1 MTVAQ
6 RTRRRNRWWNRSAP
20 LSKGCIN
27 PLKGPQSAAANSGT
41 AGGTSATVPVLLG
54 LVGVAL
60 LWVGLTAPTAA
71 RADLGAVQ
79 MITPVGEGASQ
90 QWPQW
95 RGPSRQGV
103 VAAGEY
109 PDRWSDEKNVAW
121 RVEVP
126 GRGHSSPIV
135 WDDRIFLTTAY
146 DQFLDEP
153 VEHILGQSGDR
164 VFLDDREQVRSILCF
179 RRSDGELL
187 WETFVPG
194 TAQPEEGWPKSSY
207 ASSTPTTDGRL
218 VYAYFGNHG
227 LLAVDFD
234 GNVAW
239 HNDLG
244 EIRGVSRGT
253 ACSPLLYDDRVILFQ
268 DHGGGSFIAA
278 FDRATGRSLW
288 RTERNARVGWS
299 SPIAIRVAMDQGHR
313 DEIVTSSQHQ
323 VQAYDPATGEPLWW
337 CHGLTD
343 EVIPSPV
350 VGEGMVF
357 ASSGRQG
364 PTLAIRPGGTGDVTD
379 SHLEWREMRGSP
391 FVPSPLLYQ
400 GYLYTLNDMI
410 RVLSCYDAATG
421 ELMYRVRLRGEVA
434 GHGISSSPVGV
445 DGKVFIT
452 TDDGQTLVIRAG
464 PEYELLHVNQ
474 LGEHVFASPALL
486 DGRWYIRTYGHL
498 LRIE

>member
-1 MTVAQ
+1 MKV
-6 RTRRRNRWWNRSAP
+6 SIP
-20 LSKGCIN
+20 FGCPMRFLTAALGFGKRPRARVLLLFGAVLLWAGCN
-27 PLKGPQSAAANSGT
+27 GPQ
-41 AGGTSATVPVLLG
+41 ATEAEETQAKPAEVRQVEVKMLAPVG
-54 LVGVAL
+54 NR
-60 LWVGLTAPTAA
+60 AA
-71 RADLGAVQ
+71 R
-79 MITPVGEGASQ
+79 

-103 VAAGEY
+103 VEPGGY
-109 PDRWSDEKNVAW
+109 TDRWSDEENVVW

-153 VEHILGQSGDR
+153 IEQILSQSGDR
-164 VFLDDREQVRSILCF
+164 VFLDEREQVRSVLCF

-187 WETFVPG
+187 WETFVPYV
-194 TAQPEEGWPKSSY
+194 AAPEEGWPKSSY
-207 ASSTPTTDGRL
+207 ASSTPVTDGQR

-234 GNVAW
+234 GNVVW

-244 EIRGVSRGT
+244 EISNVARGT
-253 ACSPLLYDDRVILFQ
+253 ACSPLLHEDRVIVFQ
-268 DHGGGSFIAA
+268 DHGGPGGSFIAA
-278 FDRATGRSLW
+278 LDRETGDELW
-288 RTERNARVGWS
+288 RTERTARVGWS
-299 SPIAIRVAMDQGHR
+299 SPIAVRVPTEDGYR
-313 DEIVTSSQHQ
+313 DEIVTSSQFQ
-323 VQAYDPATGEPLWW
+323 VQAYAPGTGELLWW

-343 EVIPSPV
+343 EVVPSPV
-350 VGEGMVF
+350 AGEGMIF

-379 SHLEWREMRGSP
+379 SHLVWQEMRGSP
-391 FVPSPLLYQ
+391 FVPSALLYQ

-421 ELMYRVRLRGEVA
+421 EMMYRERLRGEVA
-434 GHGISSSPVGV
+434 GHGISSSPIGV

-452 TDDGQTLVIRAG
+452 TDDGQTLVVRAG
-464 PEYELLHVNQ
+464 PEFELLHVNQ
-474 LGEHVFASPALL
+474 LGTHVFASPALL
-486 DGRWYIRTYGHL
+486 DGRWYFRTYEHL
-498 LRIE
+498 VCIE